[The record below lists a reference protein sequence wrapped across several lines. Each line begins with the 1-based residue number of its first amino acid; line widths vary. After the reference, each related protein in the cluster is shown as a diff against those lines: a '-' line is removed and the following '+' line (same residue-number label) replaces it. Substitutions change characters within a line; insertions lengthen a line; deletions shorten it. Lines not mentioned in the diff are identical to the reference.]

1 MPATLAFRYRIGS
14 ELAMQCA
21 NCATDNA
28 PGSKFC
34 TNCGVAL
41 DTVCAACG
49 RGCHSAARFCG
60 WCGAPRAAASSV
72 VEPHVER
79 KQATVL
85 FADIVGSTEMIAGL
99 DAEEAVGRLQ
109 PVVEAMAQAV
119 RRFDGTIL
127 GRLGDGLK
135 AIFGAPRAQEGHALM
150 ACQAALA
157 MQEAMA
163 SQPNAIRIRIGLH
176 SGEVVAGAMNAGSF
190 REQEA
195 QGITLHIASRIEQAA
210 EPGGILL
217 SATCREL
224 VGAYCDTRSEGTRVL
239 KGIAAPFDVFRL
251 LGLKP
256 GVASDRFR
264 DESLVQMRGRE
275 RELAILKRALLHA
288 EQGAGS
294 AIGIVAVPGIG
305 KSRLCYEFSE
315 WCRERHVDV
324 FEARAH
330 IFGKATPL
338 LPVLELMRALFRITP
353 LMTAATARRQ
363 IEEKLLALD
372 PSFADDLPFL
382 ADFLGLPVPEL
393 EGQNIDPKARRGR
406 LLSVVQGLVKAA
418 GPRTSVIVFEDL
430 HWLDQPSQDF
440 LETIVKA
447 ASGTNF
453 VVVLNYRP
461 SWPCPWL
468 ALPHYRQLPLAEL
481 DSGDI
486 DGLVRDLTGDD
497 PTLEKM
503 ISHVARQSDGNPFFA
518 EELVRALARSGVL
531 IGEHGRYR
539 LASSEW
545 HEPVLPP
552 TIEAAIGARL
562 DILPER
568 EKMLLQVGAVIG
580 KEYPA
585 ALARQVAGISEGEAR
600 ELFDHLCDLDLI
612 KASSTVHGPGFAFR
626 HPLIQEVGY
635 AMQLRSRR
643 VALHAAIADAI
654 AQSDWGYQDE
664 FAGLLSHHYE
674 AAGKMTAA
682 ARQLSRSATW
692 IGRTNALEAFRQS
705 KKTRQLLGSWSAPRD
720 VEMMR
725 AIASASV
732 LTFGWRVGMT
742 ADEADPYAEEA
753 LRYAREFAD
762 DEAGPEVLMQYG
774 RFKASTGSADAYAA
788 LMEEALAMPATDL
801 GRIATIQGC
810 LAQAHWMSGFL
821 LKAEAACDAALKTL
835 AVRQRQGI
843 NGIVGLESPPY
854 TSFDVE
860 LWINCLKARI
870 LVWLGRFDEANILLG
885 EAFRA
890 EGTDRE
896 APVVQY
902 IAYLASVE
910 LACHRNDPVAAQRHA
925 ARIRAYADQ
934 SDIPY
939 LHVYALFAT
948 ARAKTSSDA
957 CADAVR
963 DLQASLEF
971 AAVANAGREHQS
983 HLLAELSYAQYGS
996 GLFDEAAE
1004 TARTAIEMARDRHHR
1019 TAECL
1024 ASMVHGAGI
1033 AVGNSTVVNLE
1044 SQQYLARAEELI
1056 RQTGATL
1063 LASRLETLR
1072 TDMEARLH

>member
-1 MPATLAFRYRIGS
+1 
-14 ELAMQCA
+14 MQCA

-41 DTVCAACG
+41 EVVCAACG
-49 RGCHSAARFCG
+49 RGCHPAARFCG
-60 WCGAPRAAASSV
+60 WCGAPRTAPLSV
-72 VEPHVER
+72 VEPHGER

-109 PVVEAMAQAV
+109 PAVDAMAQAV
-119 RRFDGTIL
+119 QRFDGTVL
-127 GRLGDGLK
+127 GKLGDGLK
-135 AIFGAPRAQEGHALM
+135 AIFGAPRAQEGHALL

-157 MQEAMA
+157 IQEAMA
-163 SQPNAIRIRIGLH
+163 SQPSPIRTRVGLH
-176 SGEVVAGAMNAGSF
+176 SGEVVAGALNAGSS
-190 REQEA
+190 QEA
-195 QGITLHIASRIEQAA
+195 QGITLHIANRIEQAA

-217 SATCREL
+217 SGACREL
-224 VGAYCDTRSEGTRVL
+224 VGAYCDTRPAGTRVL
-239 KGIAAPFDVFRL
+239 KGIATPIEVFRL

-275 RELAILKRALLHA
+275 RELGILKRALLDA

-315 WCRERHVDV
+315 WCRARQVDV

-353 LMTAATARRQ
+353 PMEAATARRQ

-372 PSFADDLPFL
+372 PSFVDDLPFL

-406 LLSVVQGLVKAA
+406 LLSVVQRMVKAA
-418 GPRTSVIVFEDL
+418 GPRTSVIIFEDL
-430 HWLDQPSQDF
+430 HWLDEPSQDF
-440 LETIVKA
+440 LESIVKA

-461 SWPCPWL
+461 TWPCPWL

-481 DSGDI
+481 DRGDI

-497 PTLEKM
+497 PKLEQM

-531 IGEHGRYR
+531 TGERGHYR

-562 DILPER
+562 DTLPER
-568 EKMLLQVGAVIG
+568 EKTLLQVGAVIG
-580 KEYPA
+580 KEFPA
-585 ALARQVAGISEGEAR
+585 DLAREVAGISEGEAR
-600 ELFDHLCDLDLI
+600 ELFGHLCDLDLI
-612 KASSTVHGPGFAFR
+612 KASTTVQGPGFAFR

-643 VALHAAIADAI
+643 ISLHAAVADAI
-654 AQSDWGYQDE
+654 AQSDWGYLDE

-682 ARQLSRSATW
+682 ARQLIRSATW
-692 IGRTNALEAFRQS
+692 IGRTNAGEAFRQS
-705 KKTRQLLGSWSAPRD
+705 KKTRQLLGSQPGPKD

-725 AIASASV
+725 ALASASV
-732 LTFGWRVGMT
+732 LAFGWRVGMT
-742 ADEADPYAEEA
+742 ADEADPYADEA

-810 LAQAHWMSGFL
+810 LSQAHWMSGFL
-821 LKAEAACDAALKTL
+821 SKAEAAADAALRTM
-835 AVRQRQGI
+835 AIRRRQGI
-843 NGIVGLESPPY
+843 NGIVGLDSPPY

-860 LWINCLKARI
+860 LWISCLKAQL
-870 LVWLGRFDEANILLG
+870 LVWLGRFDEAAVLLA
-885 EAFRA
+885 EAFQA
-890 EGTDRE
+890 EGTKRE
-896 APVVQY
+896 APVVQC
-902 IAYLASVE
+902 IAHLTSVH
-910 LACHRNDPVAAQRHA
+910 LACHRNDPVAAHRHA
-925 ARIRAYADQ
+925 GRIRAYADQ

-939 LHVYALFAT
+939 LNVYALFAT
-948 ARAKTSSDA
+948 ARAKTASDD
-957 CADAVR
+957 CAGAVR
-963 DLQASLEF
+963 DLQAGLDF
-971 AAVANAGREHQS
+971 AARANAGREYQT

-996 GLFDEAAE
+996 GLFDDAAK
-1004 TARTAIEMARDRHHR
+1004 TAQAAIAMARDRHHR
-1019 TAECL
+1019 IAECL
-1024 ASMVHGAGI
+1024 ATMVQGAGI
-1033 AVGNSTVVNLE
+1033 AVGNGGVVNPE
-1044 SQQYLARAEELI
+1044 AQQYLARAEDLI
-1056 RQTGATL
+1056 RVTGATL
-1063 LASRLETLR
+1063 LTARLQTLR
-1072 TDMEARLH
+1072 TDMETRLH

>member
-1 MPATLAFRYRIGS
+1 MR
-14 ELAMQCA
+14 CA

-28 PGSKFC
+28 PDRKFC
-34 TNCGVAL
+34 TICGVAL
-41 DTVCAACG
+41 SIVCGTCG
-49 RGCHSAARFCG
+49 RDRHPEARFCG
-60 WCGAPRAAASSV
+60 WCGAPASLSV
-72 VEPHVER
+72 VEPQGER

-99 DAEEAVGRLQ
+99 DAEEAAGRLV
-109 PVVEAMAQAV
+109 PVVEAMTLAV
-119 RRFDGTIL
+119 QRFDGTIL
-127 GRLGDGLK
+127 GRPGDGLK

-157 MQEAMA
+157 MQEVVA
-163 SQPNAIRIRIGLH
+163 SMPNPVRIRVGLH
-176 SGEVVAGAMNAGSF
+176 SGEVVAGAMSSGSSQA
-190 REQEA
+190 QEA
-195 QGITLHIASRIEQAA
+195 HGLTLHIASRIEQAA
-210 EPGGILL
+210 EPEGILL
-217 SATCREL
+217 SAACHEL
-224 VGAYCDTRSEGTRVL
+224 VGAYCDTRLAGTRVL
-239 KGIAAPFDVFRL
+239 KGIAAPVEVFRL

-256 GVASDRFR
+256 GGATDRFR

-275 RELAILKRALLHA
+275 AEFGILKQALLDA
-288 EQGAGS
+288 ERGAGS
-294 AIGIVAVPGIG
+294 AIGVVAAPGIG

-315 WCRERHVDV
+315 WCRARQVDV

-338 LPVLELMRALFRITP
+338 LPVLELMRAFFRITP
-353 LMTAATARRQ
+353 LMEAAKARRQ

-382 ADFLGLPVPEL
+382 ADFLGLPVAEL
-393 EGQNIDPKARRGR
+393 EGQHIDPKARRGR
-406 LLSVVQGLVKAA
+406 LLSVVQRMVKAA

-430 HWLDQPSQDF
+430 HWLDEPSQDF
-440 LETIVKA
+440 LETIVEA
-447 ASGTNF
+447 AGGTNF

-461 SWPCPWL
+461 SWRCPWL
-468 ALPHYRQLPLAEL
+468 TLPHYRQLPLAEL
-481 DSGDI
+481 GSGDI
-486 DGLVRDLTGDD
+486 NGLVRELTGDD
-497 PTLEKM
+497 PALEQM
-503 ISHVARQSDGNPFFA
+503 IFHVGRQSDGNPFFA
-518 EELVRALARSGVL
+518 EELVRALARSGL
-531 IGEHGRYR
+531 LTGERGHYR
-539 LASSEW
+539 PASSEW

-580 KEYPA
+580 KEFPA
-585 ALARQVAGISEGEAR
+585 ALAREVAGISEGAAR
-600 ELFDHLCDLDLI
+600 ELFSDLCDLDLI
-612 KASSTVHGPGFAFR
+612 KASTTVHGPGFAFR

-643 VALHAAIADAI
+643 IALHAAVADAI
-654 AQSDWGYQDE
+654 VQSDWGYLDE

-682 ARQLSRSATW
+682 ARQLIRSATW
-692 IGRTNALEAFRQS
+692 IGRTNAGEALRQS
-705 KKTRQLLGSWSAPRD
+705 KKTRQLLGSQSAPRD

-725 AIASASV
+725 ALASASV

-742 ADEADPYAEEA
+742 ADEAGPYAEEA

-835 AVRQRQGI
+835 AIHYRRGF
-843 NGIVGLESPPY
+843 NGIVGLDSPPY

-860 LWINCLKARI
+860 LWIKCLKARI
-870 LVWLGRFDEANILLG
+870 LVWLGRFDDANILLD
-885 EAFRA
+885 EAFRV
-890 EGTDRE
+890 EGTNRE

-910 LACHRNDPVAAQRHA
+910 LACHRNDSVAAHRHA
-925 ARIRAYADQ
+925 ARIQAYADQ

-939 LHVYALFAT
+939 LQVYALFAT
-948 ARAKTSSDA
+948 ARAKICSNA

-963 DLQASLEF
+963 DLQGSLEF
-971 AAVANAGREHQS
+971 VAAANAGREHQS
-983 HLLAELSYAQYGS
+983 HLLAELSYAQYSS

-1024 ASMVHGAGI
+1024 ASMVYGAGI
-1033 AVGNSTVVNLE
+1033 AVGKRTVVNLE
-1044 SQQYLARAEELI
+1044 AQEYFGRAEDLF
-1056 RQTGATL
+1056 RQTGAVL

-1072 TDMEARLH
+1072 ADMKAHLD

>member
-1 MPATLAFRYRIGS
+1 
-14 ELAMQCA
+14 MQCA

-60 WCGAPRAAASSV
+60 WCGAPRAAPSSV

-163 SQPNAIRIRIGLH
+163 SQPNAIKIRIGLH

-239 KGIAAPFDVFRL
+239 KGIAAPFEVFRL

-393 EGQNIDPKARRGR
+393 EGQNIDPQARRGR

-568 EKMLLQVGAVIG
+568 EKLLLQVGAVIG

-612 KASSTVHGPGFAFR
+612 KSSSTVHGPGFAFR

-705 KKTRQLLGSWSAPRD
+705 KKTRQLLGSRSAPRD

-742 ADEADPYAEEA
+742 AEEADPYAEEA

-910 LACHRNDPVAAQRHA
+910 LACHRNDPVAAHRHA

>member
-1 MPATLAFRYRIGS
+1 
-14 ELAMQCA
+14 MQCA

-41 DTVCAACG
+41 DIVCAACG
-49 RGCHSAARFCG
+49 RGCHPAARFCG
-60 WCGAPRAAASSV
+60 WCGAPRTAPLSV
-72 VEPHVER
+72 VELQGER

-163 SQPNAIRIRIGLH
+163 SQPNPIRIRVGLH

-190 REQEA
+190 QQQEA

-217 SATCREL
+217 SAACREL
-224 VGAYCDTRSEGTRVL
+224 VGAYCDTYLAGTRAL
-239 KGIAAPFDVFRL
+239 KGIAAPVEVFRL

-275 RELAILKRALLHA
+275 RELGILKRALLDA
-288 EQGAGS
+288 EQGTGS

-315 WCRERHVDV
+315 WCRERQVDV

-353 LMTAATARRQ
+353 LMKAATARRQ

-406 LLSVVQGLVKAA
+406 LLSVVQGMVKAA

-430 HWLDQPSQDF
+430 HWLDEPSQDF

-461 SWPCPWL
+461 NWPCPWL

-531 IGEHGRYR
+531 TGERGHSR

-580 KEYPA
+580 KEFPA
-585 ALARQVAGISEGEAR
+585 ALAREVAGISEGEAR
-600 ELFDHLCDLDLI
+600 ELFGHLCDLDLI
-612 KASSTVHGPGFAFR
+612 KASTTVHGPGFAFR

-654 AQSDWGYQDE
+654 AQSNWGYLDE

-674 AAGKMTAA
+674 ADGKMTAA
-682 ARQLSRSATW
+682 ARQLIRSATW
-692 IGRTNALEAFRQS
+692 IGRTNAGEAFRQS
-705 KKTRQLLGSWSAPRD
+705 KKTRQLLGSQSARRD

-835 AVRQRQGI
+835 AIRRRKGI
-843 NGIVGLESPPY
+843 NGIVGLDSPPY

-890 EGTDRE
+890 EGTNRE

-910 LACHRNDPVAAQRHA
+910 LACHRNDPVAAHRHA
-925 ARIRAYADQ
+925 ERIRAYADQ

-1024 ASMVHGAGI
+1024 ASMVYGAGI
-1033 AVGNSTVVNLE
+1033 AIGKGTVVNPE
-1044 SQQYLARAEELI
+1044 AQQYLARAEDLL
-1056 RQTGATL
+1056 RQTDAAL

>member
-1 MPATLAFRYRIGS
+1 
-14 ELAMQCA
+14 MQCA
-21 NCATDNA
+21 NCATFNA
-28 PGSKFC
+28 LLSKFC

-41 DTVCAACG
+41 DIVCTACG
-49 RGCHSAARFCG
+49 RGCHPAARFCG
-60 WCGAPRAAASSV
+60 WCGAPRTV
-72 VEPHVER
+72 PLPTVEAHGER

-99 DAEEAVGRLQ
+99 DAEDAAGRLR

-127 GRLGDGLK
+127 GRLGDGVN

-163 SQPNAIRIRIGLH
+163 TQPNPIRIRVGLH
-176 SGEVVAGAMNAGSF
+176 SGEVVAGAINAGSS
-190 REQEA
+190 QERQA
-195 QGITLHIASRIEQAA
+195 AGVTVHIASRIEQAA

-217 SATCREL
+217 SAACREL
-224 VGAYCDTRSEGTRVL
+224 AGQYCDTRSAGTRAL
-239 KGIAAPFDVFRL
+239 KGIPGPVEVFRL
-251 LGLKP
+251 LGLKH

-264 DESLVQMRGRE
+264 DESLSQLRGRE
-275 RELAILKRALLHA
+275 KELGILKQALLDA
-288 EQGAGS
+288 ERRAGS
-294 AIGIVAVPGIG
+294 AIGVVAAPGIG

-315 WCRERHVDV
+315 WCRERRVDV

-338 LPVLELMRALFRITP
+338 LPVLELMRALFRIAP
-353 LMTAATARRQ
+353 LTEAATARRQ
-363 IEEKLLALD
+363 IAEKLLALG
-372 PSFADDLPFL
+372 PSFAEDPPLMADL
-382 ADFLGLPVPEL
+382 LGFPAPEL
-393 EGQNIDPKARRGR
+393 VGQNIDPKARQRR
-406 LLSVVQGLVKAA
+406 LLSIAHAMVKEV
-418 GPRTSVIVFEDL
+418 GRRTSVIVFEDL
-430 HWLDQPSQDF
+430 HWLDEPSQDF

-481 DSGDI
+481 ASGDI

-497 PTLEKM
+497 PMMEKV
-503 ISHVARQSDGNPFFA
+503 ITHVARQSDGNPFFA

-531 IGEHGRYR
+531 TGKRGHYR
-539 LASSEW
+539 QASSEW

-552 TIEAAIGARL
+552 SIEAAIGARL
-562 DILPER
+562 DILPGR

-585 ALARQVAGISEGEAR
+585 ALARKVAGISEGEAR
-600 ELFDHLCDLDLI
+600 ELFGHLCDLDLI
-612 KASSTVHGPGFAFR
+612 KATTTVHGPGFAFR
-626 HPLIQEVGY
+626 HPLFQEVGY

-643 VALHAAIADAI
+643 IALHAAVADAI
-654 AQSDWGYQDE
+654 AQSDWGYRDE

-682 ARQLSRSATW
+682 ARQLIRLATW
-692 IGRTNALEAFRQS
+692 IGRTNVGEAFRQA
-705 KKTRQLLGSWSAPRD
+705 KKARQLLGSQAAPKD

-725 AIASASV
+725 AVASASV
-732 LTFGWRVGMT
+732 LTFGWRVGIRV
-742 ADEADPYAEEA
+742 DEADPHAEEA
-753 LRYAREFAD
+753 LRYARKFAD
-762 DEAGPEVLMQYG
+762 DETGPELLMHYG
-774 RFKASTGSADAYAA
+774 RFKAQIGSADAYAA
-788 LMEEALAMPATDL
+788 LMEEALATPTTDL
-801 GRIATIQGC
+801 GRTATFQGC

-821 LKAEAACDAALKTL
+821 LKAEAACDAALKLL
-835 AVRQRQGI
+835 AIRQQQGV
-843 NGIVGLESPPY
+843 NGIVGLDSRPY

-860 LWINCLKARI
+860 LWINCMKARI
-870 LVWLGRFDEANILLG
+870 LVWLGRLREANILLG
-885 EAFRA
+885 EVSRA
-890 EGTDRE
+890 EGTNRE
-896 APVVQY
+896 TPVVQY

-910 LACHRNDPVAAQRHA
+910 LACYRNDPVAAHQHAQRL
-925 ARIRAYADQ
+925 RIYADQ

-948 ARAKTSSDA
+948 ARAKTCSGA
-957 CADAVR
+957 CADAVC
-963 DLQASLEF
+963 DLRASLEF
-971 AAVANAGREHQS
+971 AAAVNAGREHQS

-996 GLFDEAAE
+996 GRFNEAAE
-1004 TARTAIEMARDRHHR
+1004 TARTAIDIARDRRHR

-1024 ASMVHGAGI
+1024 ACMVHGAGI
-1033 AVGNSTVVNLE
+1033 AVSKGAV
-1044 SQQYLARAEELI
+1044 ARAHQHLGWAEDLI
-1056 RQTGATL
+1056 CQTGAVL
-1063 LASRLETLR
+1063 LESRLETLR
-1072 TDMEARLH
+1072 SDMQARLH

>member
-1 MPATLAFRYRIGS
+1 
-14 ELAMQCA
+14 MQCA

-239 KGIAAPFDVFRL
+239 KGIAAPFEVFRL

-562 DILPER
+562 DVLPER

-705 KKTRQLLGSWSAPRD
+705 KKTRQLLGSRSAPRD

-843 NGIVGLESPPY
+843 NGIVGLEFPALHLVRRRTLDQLPESPHSGVAWP
-854 TSFDVE
+854 
-860 LWINCLKARI
+860 
-870 LVWLGRFDEANILLG
+870 
-885 EAFRA
+885 FR
-890 EGTDRE
+890 
-896 APVVQY
+896 
-902 IAYLASVE
+902 
-910 LACHRNDPVAAQRHA
+910 
-925 ARIRAYADQ
+925 
-934 SDIPY
+934 
-939 LHVYALFAT
+939 
-948 ARAKTSSDA
+948 
-957 CADAVR
+957 
-963 DLQASLEF
+963 
-971 AAVANAGREHQS
+971 
-983 HLLAELSYAQYGS
+983 
-996 GLFDEAAE
+996 
-1004 TARTAIEMARDRHHR
+1004 
-1019 TAECL
+1019 
-1024 ASMVHGAGI
+1024 
-1033 AVGNSTVVNLE
+1033 
-1044 SQQYLARAEELI
+1044 
-1056 RQTGATL
+1056 
-1063 LASRLETLR
+1063 
-1072 TDMEARLH
+1072 

>member
-1 MPATLAFRYRIGS
+1 
-14 ELAMQCA
+14 MQCA

-239 KGIAAPFDVFRL
+239 KGIAAPFEVFRL

-393 EGQNIDPKARRGR
+393 EGQNIDPQARRGR

-562 DILPER
+562 DVLPER

-612 KASSTVHGPGFAFR
+612 KSSSTVHGPGFAFR

-705 KKTRQLLGSWSAPRD
+705 KKTRQLLGSRSAPRD

-910 LACHRNDPVAAQRHA
+910 LACHRNDPVAAHRHA

>member
-1 MPATLAFRYRIGS
+1 
-14 ELAMQCA
+14 MQCA

-41 DTVCAACG
+41 EVVCAACG
-49 RGCHSAARFCG
+49 RGCHPAARFCG
-60 WCGAPRAAASSV
+60 WCGAPRIAPLSV
-72 VEPHVER
+72 VEPHGER

-109 PVVEAMAQAV
+109 PAVDAMAQAV
-119 RRFDGTIL
+119 QRFDGTVL
-127 GRLGDGLK
+127 GKLGDGLK
-135 AIFGAPRAQEGHALM
+135 AIFGAPRAQEGHALL
-150 ACQAALA
+150 ACQAAIA
-157 MQEAMA
+157 IQEAMA
-163 SQPNAIRIRIGLH
+163 SQPSPIRTRVGLH
-176 SGEVVAGAMNAGSF
+176 SGEVVAGALNAGSS
-190 REQEA
+190 QEA
-195 QGITLHIASRIEQAA
+195 QGITLHIANRIEQAA

-217 SATCREL
+217 SGACREL
-224 VGAYCDTRSEGTRVL
+224 VGAYCDTRPAGTRVL
-239 KGIAAPFDVFRL
+239 KGIATPIEVFRL

-275 RELAILKRALLHA
+275 RELGILKRALLDA

-315 WCRERHVDV
+315 WCRARQVDV

-353 LMTAATARRQ
+353 PMEAATARRQ

-372 PSFADDLPFL
+372 PSFVDDLPFL

-406 LLSVVQGLVKAA
+406 LLSVVQRMVKAA
-418 GPRTSVIVFEDL
+418 GPRTSVIIFEDL
-430 HWLDQPSQDF
+430 HWLDEPSQDF
-440 LETIVKA
+440 LESIVKA

-461 SWPCPWL
+461 TWPCPWL

-481 DSGDI
+481 DRGDI

-497 PTLEKM
+497 SKLEQM

-531 IGEHGRYR
+531 TGERGHYR

-562 DILPER
+562 DTLPER
-568 EKMLLQVGAVIG
+568 EKTLLQVGAVIG
-580 KEYPA
+580 KEFPA
-585 ALARQVAGISEGEAR
+585 DLAREVAGISEGEAR
-600 ELFDHLCDLDLI
+600 ELFGHLCDLDLI
-612 KASSTVHGPGFAFR
+612 KASTTVQGPGFAFR

-643 VALHAAIADAI
+643 ISLHAAVADAI
-654 AQSDWGYQDE
+654 AQSDWGYLDE

-682 ARQLSRSATW
+682 ARQLIRSATW
-692 IGRTNALEAFRQS
+692 IGRTNAGEAFRQS
-705 KKTRQLLGSWSAPRD
+705 KKTRQLLGSQPGPKD

-725 AIASASV
+725 ALASASV
-732 LTFGWRVGMT
+732 LAFGWRVGMT
-742 ADEADPYAEEA
+742 ADEADPYADEA

-810 LAQAHWMSGFL
+810 LSQAHWMSGFL
-821 LKAEAACDAALKTL
+821 SKAEAAADAALRTM
-835 AVRQRQGI
+835 AIRRRQGI
-843 NGIVGLESPPY
+843 NGIVGLDSPPY

-860 LWINCLKARI
+860 LWISCLKAQL
-870 LVWLGRFDEANILLG
+870 LVWLGRFDEAAVLLA
-885 EAFRA
+885 EAFQA
-890 EGTDRE
+890 EGTKRE
-896 APVVQY
+896 APVVQC
-902 IAYLASVE
+902 IAHLTSVH
-910 LACHRNDPVAAQRHA
+910 LACHRNDPVAAHRHA
-925 ARIRAYADQ
+925 GRIRAYADQ

-939 LHVYALFAT
+939 LNVYALFAT
-948 ARAKTSSDA
+948 ARAKTASDD
-957 CADAVR
+957 CAGAVR
-963 DLQASLEF
+963 DLQAGLDF
-971 AAVANAGREHQS
+971 AARANAGREYQT

-996 GLFDEAAE
+996 GLFDDAAK
-1004 TARTAIEMARDRHHR
+1004 TAQAAITMARDRHHR
-1019 TAECL
+1019 IAECL
-1024 ASMVHGAGI
+1024 ATMVQGAGI
-1033 AVGNSTVVNLE
+1033 AVGNGGVVNPE
-1044 SQQYLARAEELI
+1044 AQQYLARAEDLI
-1056 RQTGATL
+1056 RVTGATL
-1063 LASRLETLR
+1063 LTARLQTLR
-1072 TDMEARLH
+1072 TDMETRLH

>member
-1 MPATLAFRYRIGS
+1 
-14 ELAMQCA
+14 MQCA

-41 DTVCAACG
+41 EVVCAACG
-49 RGCHSAARFCG
+49 RGCHPAARFCG
-60 WCGAPRAAASSV
+60 WCGAPRTAPLSV
-72 VEPHVER
+72 VEPHGER

-109 PVVEAMAQAV
+109 PAVDAMAQAV
-119 RRFDGTIL
+119 QRFDGTVL
-127 GRLGDGLK
+127 GKLGDGLK
-135 AIFGAPRAQEGHALM
+135 AIFGAPRAQEGHALL
-150 ACQAALA
+150 ACQAAIA
-157 MQEAMA
+157 IQEAMA
-163 SQPNAIRIRIGLH
+163 SQPSPIRTRVGLH
-176 SGEVVAGAMNAGSF
+176 SGEVVAGALNAGSS
-190 REQEA
+190 QEA
-195 QGITLHIASRIEQAA
+195 QGITLHIANRIEQAA

-217 SATCREL
+217 SGACREL
-224 VGAYCDTRSEGTRVL
+224 VGAYCDTRPAGTRVL
-239 KGIAAPFDVFRL
+239 KGIATPIEVFRL

-275 RELAILKRALLHA
+275 RELGILKRALLDA

-315 WCRERHVDV
+315 WCRARQVDV

-353 LMTAATARRQ
+353 PMEAATARRQ

-372 PSFADDLPFL
+372 PSFVDDLPFL

-406 LLSVVQGLVKAA
+406 LLSVVQRMVKAA
-418 GPRTSVIVFEDL
+418 GPRTSVIIFEDL
-430 HWLDQPSQDF
+430 HWLDEPSQDF
-440 LETIVKA
+440 LESIVKA

-461 SWPCPWL
+461 TWPCPWL

-481 DSGDI
+481 DRGDI

-497 PTLEKM
+497 PKLEQM

-531 IGEHGRYR
+531 TGERGHYR

-562 DILPER
+562 DTLPER
-568 EKMLLQVGAVIG
+568 EKTLLQVGAVIG
-580 KEYPA
+580 KEFPA
-585 ALARQVAGISEGEAR
+585 DLAREVAGISEGEAR
-600 ELFDHLCDLDLI
+600 ELFGHLCDLDLI
-612 KASSTVHGPGFAFR
+612 KASTTVQGPGFAFR

-643 VALHAAIADAI
+643 ISLHAAVADAI
-654 AQSDWGYQDE
+654 AQSDWGYLDE

-682 ARQLSRSATW
+682 ARQLIRSATW
-692 IGRTNALEAFRQS
+692 IGRTNAGEAFRQS
-705 KKTRQLLGSWSAPRD
+705 KKTRQLLGSQPGPKD

-725 AIASASV
+725 ALASASV
-732 LTFGWRVGMT
+732 LAFGWRVGMT
-742 ADEADPYAEEA
+742 ADEADPYADEA

-810 LAQAHWMSGFL
+810 LSQAHWMSGFL
-821 LKAEAACDAALKTL
+821 SKAEAAADAALRTM
-835 AVRQRQGI
+835 AIRRRQGI
-843 NGIVGLESPPY
+843 NGIVGLDSPPY

-860 LWINCLKARI
+860 LWISCLKAQL
-870 LVWLGRFDEANILLG
+870 LVWLGRFDEAAVLLA
-885 EAFRA
+885 EAFQA
-890 EGTDRE
+890 EGTKRE
-896 APVVQY
+896 APVVQC
-902 IAYLASVE
+902 IAHLTSVH
-910 LACHRNDPVAAQRHA
+910 LACHRNDPVAAHRHA
-925 ARIRAYADQ
+925 GRIRAYADQ

-939 LHVYALFAT
+939 LNVYALFAT
-948 ARAKTSSDA
+948 ARAKTASDD
-957 CADAVR
+957 CAGAVR
-963 DLQASLEF
+963 DLQAGLDF
-971 AAVANAGREHQS
+971 AARANAGREYQT

-996 GLFDEAAE
+996 GLFDDAAK
-1004 TARTAIEMARDRHHR
+1004 TAQAAIAMARDRHHR
-1019 TAECL
+1019 IAECL
-1024 ASMVHGAGI
+1024 ATMVQGAGI
-1033 AVGNSTVVNLE
+1033 AVGNGGVVNPE
-1044 SQQYLARAEELI
+1044 AQQYLARAEDLI
-1056 RQTGATL
+1056 RVTGATL
-1063 LASRLETLR
+1063 LTARLQTLR
-1072 TDMEARLH
+1072 TDMETRLH

>member
-1 MPATLAFRYRIGS
+1 MR
-14 ELAMQCA
+14 CA
-21 NCATDNA
+21 NCAKDNTA
-28 PGSKFC
+28 SSKFC
-34 TNCGVAL
+34 RSCGIAL
-41 DTVCAACG
+41 DIVCGACG
-49 RGCHSAARFCG
+49 RACHPAARFCG
-60 WCGAPRAAASSV
+60 WCGASRTTPSV
-72 VEPHVER
+72 VEPHGER

-99 DAEEAVGRLQ
+99 DAEEVVGRLG
-109 PVVEAMAQAV
+109 PIVESMAQAV

-157 MQEAMA
+157 MQEVMA
-163 SQPNAIRIRIGLH
+163 SQTIRIRVGLH
-176 SGEVVAGAMNAGSF
+176 SGEVVAGAMNGGSSHG
-190 REQEA
+190 QEA
-195 QGITLHIASRIEQAA
+195 HGITLHIASRIEQAA

-217 SATCREL
+217 SAACREL
-224 VGAYCDTRSEGTRVL
+224 VGAYCDTRLAGTRML
-239 KGIAAPFDVFRL
+239 KGITTPVEVFHL

-256 GVASDRFR
+256 GGGNERFR
-264 DESLVQMRGRE
+264 DESLVRMRGRE
-275 RELAILKRALLHA
+275 NEFGILKQALLDA

-305 KSRLCYEFSE
+305 KSRLCYEFSA
-315 WCRERHVDV
+315 WCRKRQVDV

-338 LPVLELMRALFRITP
+338 LPVLELMRAFLGITP
-353 LMTAATARRQ
+353 LMEAATARRQ
-363 IEEKLLALD
+363 IEEKLVAID

-382 ADFLGLPVPEL
+382 ADFLGLPVAGL
-393 EGQNIDPKARRGR
+393 ESQNIDPKARRRR
-406 LLSVVQGLVKAA
+406 LLSVVQRMIEAA

-430 HWLDQPSQDF
+430 HWLDEPSQDF

-447 ASGTNF
+447 ASGTNV

-468 ALPHYRQLPLAEL
+468 GLPHYRQLSLGEL
-481 DSGDI
+481 NGGDI
-486 DGLVRDLTGDD
+486 NGLVRDLTGDD
-497 PTLEKM
+497 PSLDKI

-518 EELVRALARSGVL
+518 EELVRALARGGVL
-531 IGEHGRYR
+531 TGERGHY
-539 LASSEW
+539 LPASSEW
-545 HEPVLPP
+545 NEPVLPP

-568 EKMLLQVGAVIG
+568 EKKLLQVGAVIG
-580 KEYPA
+580 KEFPA
-585 ALARQVAGISEGEAR
+585 ALAREVAGISEGEAR
-600 ELFDHLCDLDLI
+600 ELFGHLCDLDLV
-612 KASSTVHGPGFAFR
+612 KASTTVLGAGFAFR

-643 VALHAAIADAI
+643 IALHAAVADAI
-654 AQSDWGYQDE
+654 AESEWGYLDE
-664 FAGLLSHHYE
+664 FAGLLAHHYE

-682 ARQLSRSATW
+682 ARHLIRSATW
-692 IGRTNALEAFRQS
+692 IGRTNAGEALSQS
-705 KKTRQLLGSWSAPRD
+705 KKTRQLLGSQAAPRD
-720 VEMMR
+720 VEVMR

-742 ADEADPYAEEA
+742 PDEADPYAEEA

-788 LMEEALAMPATDL
+788 LMVEALAMPVTDL
-801 GRIATIQGC
+801 GRTATIQGC

-835 AVRQRQGI
+835 LIRRRQGI
-843 NGIVGLESPPY
+843 NGVVGLDSPPY

-860 LWINCLKARI
+860 LWISCLKARI
-870 LVWLGRFDEANILLG
+870 LVWLGRFDEANVLLG
-885 EAFRA
+885 NAFRA
-890 EGTDRE
+890 EGTNRE
-896 APVVQY
+896 APVVQF

-910 LACHRNDPVAAQRHA
+910 LACHRNDPVAAHRHA
-925 ARIRAYADQ
+925 ERIRTYADQ

-939 LHVYALFAT
+939 LHVYALFAS
-948 ARAKTSSDA
+948 ARAKTCSNA
-957 CADAVR
+957 RAEAVR
-963 DLQASLEF
+963 DLQAGLEF
-971 AAVANAGREHQS
+971 AAAANAGREYQA
-983 HLLAELSYAQYGS
+983 HLLAELSYAQYGN
-996 GLFDEAAE
+996 GHFDEAAE
-1004 TARTAIEMARDRHHR
+1004 TARTAIEMARARHHR

-1033 AVGNSTVVNLE
+1033 AMGKGTVVNGE
-1044 SQQYLARAEELI
+1044 AQQYLARAEDLFC
-1056 RQTGATL
+1056 QTGAAL
-1063 LASRLETLR
+1063 LAPRLETLR
-1072 TDMEARLH
+1072 TDMTARLH

>member
-1 MPATLAFRYRIGS
+1 M
-14 ELAMQCA
+14 
-21 NCATDNA
+21 
-28 PGSKFC
+28 
-34 TNCGVAL
+34 
-41 DTVCAACG
+41 
-49 RGCHSAARFCG
+49 
-60 WCGAPRAAASSV
+60 
-72 VEPHVER
+72 
-79 KQATVL
+79 
-85 FADIVGSTEMIAGL
+85 
-99 DAEEAVGRLQ
+99 
-109 PVVEAMAQAV
+109 
-119 RRFDGTIL
+119 
-127 GRLGDGLK
+127 
-135 AIFGAPRAQEGHALM
+135 
-150 ACQAALA
+150 
-157 MQEAMA
+157 
-163 SQPNAIRIRIGLH
+163 
-176 SGEVVAGAMNAGSF
+176 
-190 REQEA
+190 
-195 QGITLHIASRIEQAA
+195 
-210 EPGGILL
+210 
-217 SATCREL
+217 
-224 VGAYCDTRSEGTRVL
+224 
-239 KGIAAPFDVFRL
+239 GIAAPFEVFRL

-393 EGQNIDPKARRGR
+393 EGQNIDPQARRGR

-562 DILPER
+562 DVLPER

-612 KASSTVHGPGFAFR
+612 KSSSTVHGPGFAFR

-705 KKTRQLLGSWSAPRD
+705 KKTRQLLGSRSAPRD

-910 LACHRNDPVAAQRHA
+910 LACHRNDPVAAHRHA

>member
-1 MPATLAFRYRIGS
+1 MR
-14 ELAMQCA
+14 CA
-21 NCATDNA
+21 NCATDN
-28 PGSKFC
+28 PVSCKFC
-34 TNCGVAL
+34 RICGVAL
-41 DTVCAACG
+41 NVVCAACG
-49 RGCHSAARFCG
+49 RGCHPEARFCG
-60 WCGAPRAAASSV
+60 WCGAPRTAPLSV
-72 VEPHVER
+72 VEPQGER

-109 PVVEAMAQAV
+109 PVVEAMAQSV

-157 MQEAMA
+157 MQEVMA
-163 SQPNAIRIRIGLH
+163 SLPNPVRIRVGLH
-176 SGEVVAGAMNAGSF
+176 SGEVVAGAMDGGSS
-190 REQEA
+190 QA
-195 QGITLHIASRIEQAA
+195 QDAHGITLHIASRLEQAA

-217 SATCREL
+217 SAACREL
-224 VGAYCDTRSEGTRVL
+224 VGAYCDTRLAGTRVL
-239 KGIAAPFDVFRL
+239 KGIAAPVEVFRL

-256 GVASDRFR
+256 GGASDRFR

-275 RELAILKRALLHA
+275 RELGILKRALLDA

-294 AIGIVAVPGIG
+294 AIGIVAAPGIG

-315 WCRERHVDV
+315 WCRARQVDV

-353 LMTAATARRQ
+353 LMEAATARRQ

-393 EGQNIDPKARRGR
+393 EGQHIDPKVRRGR
-406 LLSVVQGLVKAA
+406 LLSVVQRMVKAA

-430 HWLDQPSQDF
+430 HWLDEPSQDF
-440 LETIVKA
+440 LEAIVKA
-447 ASGTNF
+447 ASGTNL

-486 DGLVRDLTGDD
+486 NGLVRDLTGDD
-497 PTLEKM
+497 PTLEQM
-503 ISHVARQSDGNPFFA
+503 ICHVARQSDGNPFFA
-518 EELVRALARSGVL
+518 EELVRALARSGAL
-531 IGEHGRYR
+531 TGEWGHYR
-539 LASSEW
+539 PASSEW

-568 EKMLLQVGAVIG
+568 EKMLLQVAAVIG
-580 KEYPA
+580 KEFPA
-585 ALARQVAGISEGEAR
+585 SLAREVAGISEGAAR
-600 ELFDHLCDLDLI
+600 ELFGDLCDLDLI
-612 KASSTVHGPGFAFR
+612 KASTTVHGLGFAFR

-643 VALHAAIADAI
+643 IALHAAVADAI
-654 AQSDWGYQDE
+654 AQSDWGYLDE

-682 ARQLSRSATW
+682 ARQLIRSATW
-692 IGRTNALEAFRQS
+692 IGRTNAGEALRQS
-705 KKTRQLLGSWSAPRD
+705 KKTRQLLGSQAAPRD
-720 VEMMR
+720 VEMLR
-725 AIASASV
+725 ALASASV

-742 ADEADPYAEEA
+742 ADEGGPYAEEA

-762 DEAGPEVLMQYG
+762 DEAGPELLMQYG

-788 LMEEALAMPATDL
+788 LMEEALAMPAIDL

-835 AVRQRQGI
+835 AIHQRRGF
-843 NGIVGLESPPY
+843 NGIVGLDSPPY

-860 LWINCLKARI
+860 LWIKCLKARI

-885 EAFRA
+885 EAFRV
-890 EGTDRE
+890 EGTNRE

-910 LACHRNDPVAAQRHA
+910 LACHRNDSVAAHRHA
-925 ARIRAYADQ
+925 ERIRAYADQ

-948 ARAKTSSDA
+948 ARAKICSNA
-957 CADAVR
+957 CADAVC

-1004 TARTAIEMARDRHHR
+1004 TARTAIAMARDRHHR

-1024 ASMVHGAGI
+1024 ASMVHGVGI
-1033 AVGNSTVVNLE
+1033 AVGKGTVVNLE
-1044 SQQYLARAEELI
+1044 AQEYFGRAEDLF
-1056 RQTGATL
+1056 RQTGAVL

-1072 TDMEARLH
+1072 TEMKAHLD

>member
-1 MPATLAFRYRIGS
+1 MRCG
-14 ELAMQCA
+14 

-28 PGSKFC
+28 PSSKFC
-34 TNCGVAL
+34 RICGVAL
-41 DTVCAACG
+41 NIVCATCG
-49 RGCHSAARFCG
+49 RGCHPEARFCA
-60 WCGAPRAAASSV
+60 WCGAPRIAPLSV
-72 VEPHVER
+72 VEPHGER
-79 KQATVL
+79 KQATAL

-99 DAEEAVGRLQ
+99 DAEEAVGRLL
-109 PVVEAMAQAV
+109 PAVEAMAQAV
-119 RRFDGTIL
+119 QRFDGTVL
-127 GRLGDGLK
+127 GRFGDGLN

-150 ACQAALA
+150 ACRAAIA
-157 MQEAMA
+157 IQEVVA
-163 SQPNAIRIRIGLH
+163 SLPNPVRIRVGLH
-176 SGEVVAGAMNAGSF
+176 SGEVVAGVMNAGSS
-190 REQEA
+190 RVQEA
-195 QGITLHIASRIEQAA
+195 HGVTLHIARRIEQAA

-217 SATCREL
+217 SAACHEL
-224 VGAYCDTRSEGTRVL
+224 VGAYCDTRFEGTRVL
-239 KGIAAPFDVFRL
+239 KGIAAPVEVFCL

-256 GVASDRFR
+256 GRASDRFR
-264 DESLVQMRGRE
+264 DESVVQMRGRE
-275 RELAILKRALLHA
+275 REFGILKRALLDA
-288 EQGAGS
+288 ERGAGG
-294 AIGIVAVPGIG
+294 AIGIVAVPGLG

-315 WCRERHVDV
+315 WCRARQVDV

-338 LPVLELMRALFRITP
+338 LPILELMRALFGITT
-353 LMTAATARRQ
+353 LMEAATARRE
-363 IEEKLLALD
+363 IEKKLLALD

-393 EGQNIDPKARRGR
+393 EGQHIDPTARRRR
-406 LLSVVQGLVKAA
+406 LLSVVQRMFKAA
-418 GPRTSVIVFEDL
+418 GPQTSVIVFEDL
-430 HWLDQPSQDF
+430 HWLDEPSQDF
-440 LETIVKA
+440 LEIIVKA

-486 DGLVRDLTGDD
+486 NGLVRDLIGDD
-497 PTLEKM
+497 PTLEQT

-531 IGEHGRYR
+531 TGERGRYGP
-539 LASSEW
+539 ASSKW

-580 KEYPA
+580 KEFPA
-585 ALARQVAGISEGEAR
+585 TLAREIAGISEGAAR
-600 ELFDHLCDLDLI
+600 ELFGDLCDLDLI
-612 KASSTVHGPGFAFR
+612 KASTTVHGPGFAFR
-626 HPLIQEVGY
+626 HPLIQEVVY

-643 VALHAAIADAI
+643 IALHAAVADAI
-654 AQSDWGYQDE
+654 AQSDWGYLDE

-674 AAGKMTAA
+674 AAGRMTAA
-682 ARQLSRSATW
+682 ARQLIRSATW
-692 IGRTNALEAFRQS
+692 IGRTNAGEALRQS
-705 KKTRQLLGSWSAPRD
+705 KKTRQLLGFQSAPRD

-725 AIASASV
+725 ALASASV
-732 LTFGWRVGMT
+732 LTYGWRVGMP
-742 ADEADPYAEEA
+742 ADEAGPYAEEA

-762 DEAGPEVLMQYG
+762 EEAGPEVLMQYG

-835 AVRQRQGI
+835 ATHRRRF

-860 LWINCLKARI
+860 LWIKCLKARI

-890 EGTDRE
+890 EGTNRE

-910 LACHRNDPVAAQRHA
+910 LACHRNDSVAAHSHA
-925 ARIRAYADQ
+925 ERIRAYADQ
-934 SDIPY
+934 SRIPY
-939 LHVYALFAT
+939 LRVYALFAT
-948 ARAKTSSDA
+948 ARAKICSNA
-957 CADAVR
+957 YADAVR
-963 DLQASLEF
+963 DLEASLEF
-971 AAVANAGREHQS
+971 AAIASAGREHQS

-996 GLFDEAAE
+996 GLFYEAAE
-1004 TARTAIEMARDRHHR
+1004 TARTATAMARDRHHR

-1033 AVGNSTVVNLE
+1033 AVGKGAVVNLE
-1044 SQQYLARAEELI
+1044 AQRYLGRAEDLF
-1056 RQTGATL
+1056 RQTGAAL

-1072 TDMEARLH
+1072 SDMKAHLH

>member
-1 MPATLAFRYRIGS
+1 
-14 ELAMQCA
+14 
-21 NCATDNA
+21 
-28 PGSKFC
+28 
-34 TNCGVAL
+34 
-41 DTVCAACG
+41 
-49 RGCHSAARFCG
+49 
-60 WCGAPRAAASSV
+60 
-72 VEPHVER
+72 
-79 KQATVL
+79 
-85 FADIVGSTEMIAGL
+85 MIAGL

-163 SQPNAIRIRIGLH
+163 SQPNAIKIRIGLH

-239 KGIAAPFDVFRL
+239 KGIAAPFEVFRL

-393 EGQNIDPKARRGR
+393 EGQNIDPQARRGR

-562 DILPER
+562 DVLPER

-612 KASSTVHGPGFAFR
+612 KSSSTVHGPGFAFR

-705 KKTRQLLGSWSAPRD
+705 KKTRQLLGSRSAPRD

-910 LACHRNDPVAAQRHA
+910 LACHRNDPVAAHRHA

>member
-1 MPATLAFRYRIGS
+1 
-14 ELAMQCA
+14 MQCA

-41 DTVCAACG
+41 EVVCAACG
-49 RGCHSAARFCG
+49 RGCHPAARFCG
-60 WCGAPRAAASSV
+60 WCGAPRIAPLSV
-72 VEPHVER
+72 VEPHGER

-109 PVVEAMAQAV
+109 PAVDAMAQAV
-119 RRFDGTIL
+119 QRFDGTVL
-127 GRLGDGLK
+127 GKLGDGLK
-135 AIFGAPRAQEGHALM
+135 AIFGAPRAQEGHALL
-150 ACQAALA
+150 ACQAAIA
-157 MQEAMA
+157 IQEAMA
-163 SQPNAIRIRIGLH
+163 SQPSPIRTRVGLH
-176 SGEVVAGAMNAGSF
+176 SGEVVAGALNAGSS
-190 REQEA
+190 QEA
-195 QGITLHIASRIEQAA
+195 QGITLHIANRIEQAA

-217 SATCREL
+217 SGACREL
-224 VGAYCDTRSEGTRVL
+224 VGAYCDTRPAGTRVL
-239 KGIAAPFDVFRL
+239 KGIAMPIEVFRL

-275 RELAILKRALLHA
+275 RELGILKRALLDA

-315 WCRERHVDV
+315 WCRARQVDV

-353 LMTAATARRQ
+353 PMEAATARRQ

-372 PSFADDLPFL
+372 PSFVDDLPFL

-406 LLSVVQGLVKAA
+406 LLSVVQRMVKAA
-418 GPRTSVIVFEDL
+418 GPRTSVIIFEDL
-430 HWLDQPSQDF
+430 HWLDEPSQDF
-440 LETIVKA
+440 LESIVKA

-461 SWPCPWL
+461 TWPCPWL

-481 DSGDI
+481 DRGDI

-497 PTLEKM
+497 SKLEQM

-531 IGEHGRYR
+531 TGERGHYR

-562 DILPER
+562 DTLPER
-568 EKMLLQVGAVIG
+568 EKTLLQVGAVIG
-580 KEYPA
+580 KEFPA
-585 ALARQVAGISEGEAR
+585 DLAREVAGISEGEAR
-600 ELFDHLCDLDLI
+600 ELFGHLCDLDLI
-612 KASSTVHGPGFAFR
+612 KASTTVQGPGFAFR

-643 VALHAAIADAI
+643 ISLHAAVADAI
-654 AQSDWGYQDE
+654 AQSDWGYLDE

-682 ARQLSRSATW
+682 ARQLIRSATW
-692 IGRTNALEAFRQS
+692 IGRTNAGEAFRQS
-705 KKTRQLLGSWSAPRD
+705 KKTRQLLGSQPGPKD

-725 AIASASV
+725 ALASASV
-732 LTFGWRVGMT
+732 LAFGWRVGMT
-742 ADEADPYAEEA
+742 ADEADPYADEA

-810 LAQAHWMSGFL
+810 LSQAHWMSGFL
-821 LKAEAACDAALKTL
+821 SKAEAAADAALRTM
-835 AVRQRQGI
+835 AIRRRQGI
-843 NGIVGLESPPY
+843 NGIVGLDSPPY

-860 LWINCLKARI
+860 LWISCLKAQL
-870 LVWLGRFDEANILLG
+870 LVWLGRFDEAAVLLA
-885 EAFRA
+885 EAFQA
-890 EGTDRE
+890 EGTKRE
-896 APVVQY
+896 APVVQC
-902 IAYLASVE
+902 IAHLTSVH
-910 LACHRNDPVAAQRHA
+910 LACHRNDPVAAHRHA
-925 ARIRAYADQ
+925 GRIRAYADQ

-939 LHVYALFAT
+939 LNVYALFAT
-948 ARAKTSSDA
+948 ARAKTASDD
-957 CADAVR
+957 CAGAVR
-963 DLQASLEF
+963 DLQAGLDF
-971 AAVANAGREHQS
+971 AARANAGREYQT

-996 GLFDEAAE
+996 GLFDDAAK
-1004 TARTAIEMARDRHHR
+1004 TAQAAIAMARDRHHR
-1019 TAECL
+1019 IAECL
-1024 ASMVHGAGI
+1024 ATMVQGAGI
-1033 AVGNSTVVNLE
+1033 AVGNGGVVNPE
-1044 SQQYLARAEELI
+1044 AQQYLARAEDLI
-1056 RQTGATL
+1056 RVTGATL
-1063 LASRLETLR
+1063 LTARLQTLR
-1072 TDMEARLH
+1072 TDMETRLH

>member
-1 MPATLAFRYRIGS
+1 
-14 ELAMQCA
+14 MQCA

-60 WCGAPRAAASSV
+60 WCGAPRAAPSSV

-163 SQPNAIRIRIGLH
+163 SQPNAIKIRIGLH

-239 KGIAAPFDVFRL
+239 KGIAAPFEVFRL

-393 EGQNIDPKARRGR
+393 EGQNIDPQARRGR

-562 DILPER
+562 DVLPER

-612 KASSTVHGPGFAFR
+612 KSSSTVHGPGFAFR

-705 KKTRQLLGSWSAPRD
+705 KKTRQLLGSRSAPRD

-835 AVRQRQGI
+835 AIRQRQGI

-910 LACHRNDPVAAQRHA
+910 LACHRNDPVAAHRHA